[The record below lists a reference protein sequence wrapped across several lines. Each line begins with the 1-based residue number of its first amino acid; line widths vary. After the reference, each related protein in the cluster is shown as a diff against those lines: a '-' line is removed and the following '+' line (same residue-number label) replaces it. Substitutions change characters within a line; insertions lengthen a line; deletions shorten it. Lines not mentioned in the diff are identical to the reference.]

1 MKRYSMACPVAGK
14 SRGFTL
20 IELMIAVAIIG
31 ILGAIAYPSYTKYLI
46 KGHRA
51 AVQSHLMEL
60 AQAQSQY
67 MADSRSYATSV
78 SALGMTTPAAVSAKY
93 TIAVTVADGP
103 PASFT
108 ISATP
113 VVGGAQVADGTLS
126 INSLG
131 VRSPADKW

>member
-1 MKRYSMACPVAGK
+1 MVV
-14 SRGFTL
+14 
-20 IELMIAVAIIG
+20 VAIIG

-60 AQAQSQY
+60 GQAQSQY
-67 MADSRSYATSV
+67 MADSRSYAASV
-78 SALGMTTPAAVSAKY
+78 SALGMTTPAAVAAKY
-93 TIAVTVADGP
+93 TIAISLADGP

-113 VVGGAQVADGTLS
+113 VAGSAQAADGVLS
-126 INSLG
+126 IDSLG
-131 VRSPADKW
+131 ARSPADKW